1 MKVKKAVPAFVFFGL
16 TTMLLLVGY
25 ANATMSRPQWHDY
38 SGNHCLSF
46 DGIDDYVSCSSLA
59 YRANA
64 LTIELWVKP
73 NYTIQTGSN
82 TSYGHMLG
90 AIISSTATWVGQDN
104 GQGGWALYF
113 DYSDGHL
120 YFKYRQAPTYYVGV
134 VVTIGTN
141 RDLWNSSS
149 WYHITITYS
158 SDTGLAFYVNKTI
171 DKTTPS
177 DGRRIQYDTSELD
190 MGGYS
195 NSGYMFKG
203 LIDEVRLWNVSRTY
217 SEISDCWDRVL
228 NDTEC
233 NSPSLV
239 GYWRFDEGVGMESE
253 DFSLQGNNASLG
265 LEPYDPAWVIIPE
278 FPSFLIL
285 PLFMIATLLAITLYR
300 RKRVGIH
307 REDGSA
313 SLSSS

>member
-1 MKVKKAVPAFVFFGL
+1 VKLKKAVPAFVFFGL

-25 ANATMSRPQWHDY
+25 VDATSWQDY

-46 DGIDDYVSCSSLA
+46 DGIDDYVSCSSQA
-59 YRANA
+59 YRAEA

-90 AIISSTATWVGQDN
+90 AIISSTATWVGLES

-120 YFKYRQAPTYYVGV
+120 YFKYRKASYYIEIITV
-134 VVTIGTN
+134 GTN
-141 RDLWNSSS
+141 RDVWYSTS
-149 WYHITITYS
+149 WYNIIVTYS
-158 SDTGLAFYVNKTI
+158 GGSGLTFYVNKTI
-171 DKTTPS
+171 DKTTPP
-177 DGRRIQYDTSELD
+177 DWLQIQYDTSKLEV
-190 MGGYS
+190 GGYS
-195 NSGYMFKG
+195 NSGYMFQG

-217 SEISDCWDRVL
+217 SEISDCWNRVL

-233 NSPSLV
+233 NSPRLV

-265 LEPYDPAWVIIPE
+265 LAPYDPAWVIIPE

-285 PLFMIATLLAITLYR
+285 PLFMMATLLAVMAYK
-300 RKRVGIH
+300 RKFQTRSEYGRV
-307 REDGSA
+307 A
-313 SLSSS
+313 QNP